1 MKSND
6 DKKPGA
12 AEVDDTK
19 VDLGSNA
26 NVDIGAN
33 ASADEREQASVL
45 RDALD
50 DGADPISGLLSAA
63 LRPGELDDEIHEK
76 ILAKALGLTV
86 STGGAALRDD
96 SVAGAP
102 EAHDVDLRSNAA
114 ETRAAAELRDA
125 LDVLDGRPRL
135 ETRAADHPLVGIAY
149 ALKHAH
155 APRPIDDIKNE
166 ALLRPALKLS
176 SLASRRRVAFGA
188 VLGTL
193 AVAAAFLGLYATQP
207 AMFGARTEAPA
218 AALAPP
224 PPDSFVPGM
233 VEVHSTSELF
243 QPEDFPRTGGATSRI
258 DRISQ
263 ARQADLRQNRFA
275 SWGLP

>member
-6 DKKPGA
+6 DKKPGQ
-12 AEVDDTK
+12 AEVDD
-19 VDLGSNA
+19 
-26 NVDIGAN
+26 

-45 RDALD
+45 RGALD
-50 DGADPISGLLSAA
+50 DGADPISGLLAAA

-86 STGGAALRDD
+86 SSSGAALGGD

-102 EAHDVDLRSNAA
+102 REELDIDLGPNA
-114 ETRAAAELRDA
+114 ETRAAGELRDA
-125 LDVLDGRPRL
+125 LA
-135 ETRAADHPLVGIAY
+135 TRAADHPLVGIAF

-176 SLASRRRVAFGA
+176 SLASRRRVAVGS
-188 VLGTL
+188 VLGVL
-193 AVAAAFLGLYATQP
+193 AVAAAFLGLYITQP
-207 AMFGARTEAPA
+207 AMFGADTHAPA
-218 AALAPP
+218 AALAPAP
-224 PPDSFVPGM
+224 PPDAFLPGM

>member
-1 MKSND
+1 MKSSD
-6 DKKPGA
+6 DKKPGQ
-12 AEVDDTK
+12 AEGGDAH
-19 VDLGSNA
+19 VDLGS
-26 NVDIGAN
+26 N

-45 RDALD
+45 RDALA
-50 DGADPISGLLSAA
+50 GGGDPISGLLSAA

-86 STGGAALRDD
+86 SSGGAALRDD
-96 SVAGAP
+96 SRAEPPAGAV
-102 EAHDVDLRSNAA
+102 EISAA
-114 ETRAAAELRDA
+114 GELRDA
-125 LDVLDGRPRL
+125 L

-155 APRPIDDIKNE
+155 APKPIDDIRNE

-176 SLASRRRVAFGA
+176 SLASRRRLAFGT

-193 AVAAAFLGLYATQP
+193 AVAAAFLGLYITQP
-207 AMFGARTEAPA
+207 AMFGAAPNAPA

-224 PPDSFVPGM
+224 PPDAFLPGM